1 MWFCGALSDFR
12 AKEEDLKAGN
22 ASEDDEWHLIL

>member
-12 AKEEDLKAGN
+12 AKEGLKAGN
-22 ASEDDEWHLIL
+22 TSEDDEWDVIS